1 MKYEITIQAEL
12 IPEADF
18 AGTDD
23 EIENVYLLVESAMKD
38 IDDLQIERIE
48 VRENA

>member
-1 MKYEITIQAEL
+1 MRYELTLQVEL
-12 IPEADF
+12 NHEADF

-23 EIENVYLLVESAMKD
+23 EIENVYLLVESAIKA
-38 IDDLQIERIE
+38 IDDLKIEMIE

>member
-1 MKYEITIQAEL
+1 MKYEVTIQVDL
-12 IPEADF
+12 DPDADF

-23 EIENVYLLVESAMKD
+23 EIENVFLLIDSAIKG
-38 IDDLQIERIE
+38 IDDLSLERIE

>member
-1 MKYEITIQAEL
+1 MKYEVTIQVEL
-12 IPEADF
+12 NPEADF

-23 EIENVYLLVESAMKD
+23 EIENVFLLVESAIKGV
-38 IDDLQIERIE
+38 DDLSVERIE

>member
-1 MKYEITIQAEL
+1 MKYEITVQVEL